1 LSAPESAAGRID
13 VDATKR
19 MTKTTIPPATT
30 NAHRTTVHT
39 ATARIALS
47 IGVVLVLA
55 ACSSKVVRDGDKSAG
70 VRRVAS
76 STPKPGAS
84 TLVQRGDN
92 LYRIAISNG
101 ITVQD
106 LAAWNDI
113 PLPYTIYPGQ
123 RLRLYPQS
131 AAGRSPSTAATR
143 RDAAPA
149 RKSHPRTAVPRAPA
163 AVPVVA
169 SVPIASGIAWRW
181 PADGQLISRYVVGE
195 PTRQGIDIAGS
206 GGAPVHAAG
215 DGERPP
221 HLVFIVDEIG
231 QFVGREKDRLLELQ
245 TIAEEFAVR
254 GRGKLWLLVT
264 SQQELKAL
272 VADIGSV
279 QDEFGRI
286 ITRFD
291 TRLSLTSEDVERV
304 LEDRILKKN
313 EESSAALAQFYDRV
327 GGTLSAVGQ
336 LPGASREL
344 PALTAETF
352 VTHYPFLPY
361 QFTVIQ
367 DIFKAART
375 GATTGF
381 TLNTEARSMLGMCQ
395 SVIVRHLLDAE
406 VGRVVSLDLV
416 FNQVV
421 LDLNQADVREI
432 NKVAGQLPG
441 ATPLDTRVVKALYFL
456 QQIPYVACTPDAL
469 THALLQYPAQ
479 ETVVEDATL
488 EIRLELAP
496 DKRRPPTRPVF
507 SSCPGEEGRQVG
519 RDRAVEHRLLGL
531 AALVGGARAGD
542 WAHGPAGE
550 HRPCRGGAPVR
561 RLVVT
566 GRCPDTTSPSPTRS
580 CQQTDT
586 G

>member
-1 LSAPESAAGRID
+1 MQSDRPRDTEHGMKVKDLFQLEIGRRIPAVAKVDD
-13 VDATKR
+13 VD
-19 MTKTTIPPATT
+19 PATVEQELREYVVT
-30 NAHRTTVHT
+30 TPIERALVDFLETYAESRT
-39 ATARIALS
+39 AKADE
-47 IGVVLVLA
+47 IGVWIAGFFGSGKSHFAKILSYLLRNQPVGKQTAIDLFKSRLA
-55 ACSSKVVRDGDKSAG
+55 AQSEAASLIQQQLHRSQQIDSHVIMFNIEAMKRSNSIAETMYSQYLAQERGLSSNLVVGRLELSLLRRGIYDRFKQQVSKEVGEAWETVRDDFTMVRAAAAKAFVKLDKQLYPDAKSAE
-70 VRRVAS
+70 RALHDLNAQ
-76 STPKPGAS
+76 GAFS
-84 TLVQRGDN
+84 
-92 LYRIAISNG
+92 IADMA
-101 ITVQD
+101 QE
-106 LAAWNDI
+106 LAA
-113 PLPYTIYPGQ
+113 
-123 RLRLYPQS
+123 
-131 AAGRSPSTAATR
+131 
-143 RDAAPA
+143 
-149 RKSHPRTAVPRAPA
+149 
-163 AVPVVA
+163 
-169 SVPIASGIAWRW
+169 
-181 PADGQLISRYVVGE
+181 YVDE
-195 PTRQGIDIAGS
+195 L
-206 GGAPVHAAG
+206 HAAG

-344 PALTAETF
+344 PALTAQTF

-479 ETVVEDATL
+479 ETVVEVRQQVAASL
-488 EIRLELAP
+488 ER
-496 DKRRPPTRPVF
+496 
-507 SSCPGEEGRQVG
+507 
-519 RDRAVEHRLLGL
+519 L
-531 AALVGGARAGD
+531 AAAGFVVEKEAGGYEFLKIGK
-542 WAHGPAGE
+542 
-550 HRPCRGGAPVR
+550 
-561 RLVVT
+561 
-566 GRCPDTTSPSPTRS
+566 
-580 CQQTDT
+580 
-586 G
+586 